1 MTGVAGARRSRPLT
15 PIVNDVQMK
24 EYVDTLVLALRREMD
39 QRQVM
44 NSQAIEAAASALNH
58 RLEGM
63 NEFRTQITSERGEY
77 VRMDTFRWIIGT
89 FFLGLLAI
97 GVTLAIA
104 VVRRGSP

>member
-1 MTGVAGARRSRPLT
+1 
-15 PIVNDVQMK
+15 MK

-44 NSQAIEAAASALNH
+44 NSQAIDAAASALNH
-58 RLEGM
+58 RLESM
-63 NEFRTQITSERGEY
+63 NEFRTQITSERGDY

-97 GVTLAIA
+97 GAAI
-104 VVRRGSP
+104 VVGMMRGGR

>member
-1 MTGVAGARRSRPLT
+1 
-15 PIVNDVQMK
+15 MK

-44 NSQAIEAAASALNH
+44 NTQALDAAASALNH
-58 RLEGM
+58 RLESM
-63 NEFRTQITSERGEY
+63 NEFRTQITSERGDY

-97 GVTLAIA
+97 GAAI
-104 VVRRGSP
+104 VVGMLRGGR

>member
-1 MTGVAGARRSRPLT
+1 MTLEARAA
-15 PIVNDVQMK
+15 VNEVQMT

-44 NSQAIEAAASALNH
+44 NTQALDAAASALNH
-58 RLEGM
+58 RLESM

-97 GVTLAIA
+97 GAAI
-104 VVRRGSP
+104 VVGMMRGGR

>member
-1 MTGVAGARRSRPLT
+1 MTLEARAA
-15 PIVNDVQMK
+15 VNEVQMK

-44 NSQAIEAAASALNH
+44 NTQALDAAASALNH
-58 RLEGM
+58 RLESM
-63 NEFRTQITSERGEY
+63 NEFRTQITSERGDY

-97 GVTLAIA
+97 GAAI
-104 VVRRGSP
+104 VVGMLRGGR

>member
-1 MTGVAGARRSRPLT
+1 
-15 PIVNDVQMK
+15 MK

-44 NSQAIEAAASALNH
+44 NTQALDAAASALNH
-58 RLEGM
+58 RLESM
-63 NEFRTQITSERGEY
+63 NEFRTQITSERGDY

-97 GVTLAIA
+97 GAAI
-104 VVRRGSP
+104 VVGMMRGGR

>member
-1 MTGVAGARRSRPLT
+1 
-15 PIVNDVQMK
+15 MK

-44 NSQAIEAAASALNH
+44 NNQALDAAASALNH
-58 RLEGM
+58 RLESM
-63 NEFRTQITSERGEY
+63 NEFRTQITSERGDY

-97 GVTLAIA
+97 GAAI
-104 VVRRGSP
+104 VVGMLRGGR